1 MSRTGCLGRLFWLP
15 AALLGG
21 GRQRA
26 ALPQRGLTPAERE
39 ALLGARRTAES
50 ISKRLLAAGRSVSP
64 LVLDQIGGSTS
75 GLAEAIDQMG
85 LQLAETRAWI
95 ARNDPDQLNRQL
107 TELELESGP
116 GVADRARTMRLLRE
130 KSRKASQIRAELP
143 AMSARMIAMSAEL
156 GGLDARLTLDSLR
169 EDTEKTTA
177 AAARQREEAERSLAA
192 WADTVQE
199 LRALS

>member
-15 AALLGG
+15 AALLGA
-21 GRQRA
+21 GRKPA
-26 ALPQRGLTPAERE
+26 ALPQRGLTPAERD

-50 ISKRLLAAGRSVSP
+50 ITKRLLAAGRSVSP

-85 LQLAETRAWI
+85 LQLAETRAWL

-130 KSRKASQIRAELP
+130 KARKASQIRAELP
-143 AMSARMIAMSAEL
+143 AMSARMRALAAEL
-156 GGLDARLTLDSLR
+156 GALDARLTQDSLR
-169 EDTEKTTA
+169 DDIEQTTA

-192 WADTVQE
+192 WSATVDE